1 MRQDMTISSGRFLRF
16 AWSVPRH
23 DKRILGMAARAS
35 R

>member
-1 MRQDMTISSGRFLRF
+1 MTISSGRYLLF

-23 DKRILGMAARAS
+23 DTRSLGMAARAC